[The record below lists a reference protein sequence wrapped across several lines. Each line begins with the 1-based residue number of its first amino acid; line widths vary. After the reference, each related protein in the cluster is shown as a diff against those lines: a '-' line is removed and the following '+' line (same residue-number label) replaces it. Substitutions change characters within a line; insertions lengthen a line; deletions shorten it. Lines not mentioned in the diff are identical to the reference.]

1 MIKVKKT
8 GRCRK
13 MKKTV
18 VVTASVRDLIINIR
32 TKGKTLT
39 EGRGRLMRCFASKY
53 QTNVGY
59 PTRTREPT

>member
-32 TKGKTLT
+32 TKG
-39 EGRGRLMRCFASKY
+39 
-53 QTNVGY
+53 QTFDRRKRWVNEML
-59 PTRTREPT
+59 RI

>member
-1 MIKVKKT
+1 MLASQTIYSYFRKMIKVKKT

-32 TKGKTLT
+32 TKG
-39 EGRGRLMRCFASKY
+39 
-53 QTNVGY
+53 QTFDRRKRWVNEML
-59 PTRTREPT
+59 RI